1 MSKKKPHL
9 QVYTSE
15 HQHIGHFDGEFFYTM
30 PQVPLRVDGDEVYT
44 TELPCELVGN
54 LIGNEL
60 RMLDGLTPY
69 YFEE

>member
-1 MSKKKPHL
+1 
-9 QVYTSE
+9 
-15 HQHIGHFDGEFFYTM
+15 M